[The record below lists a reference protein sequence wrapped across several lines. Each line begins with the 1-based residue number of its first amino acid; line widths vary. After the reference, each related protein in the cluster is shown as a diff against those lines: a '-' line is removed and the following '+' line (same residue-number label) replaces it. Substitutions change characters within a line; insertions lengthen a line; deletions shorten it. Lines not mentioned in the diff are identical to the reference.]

1 MYGAALT
8 HCCSRKVQSCRLSK
22 CSATHHVGGSGT
34 VPAPDQG
41 VAFFISVLLFSS
53 YISYKQLT
61 LSGVSSLL
69 TLGHNASSAKL
80 TLENHEKNSTEN
92 LSVLSV
98 YSFVWGHTHSCPG
111 TCGTW
116 AGAHGLDVAT
126 VSFCKHMFVGTQS
139 FGLSHAVYGCFSPMT
154 VALL

>member
-1 MYGAALT
+1 MQCYP
-8 HCCSRKVQSCRLSK
+8 SR
-22 CSATHHVGGSGT
+22 GGSGT

-69 TLGHNASSAKL
+69 TLGHNVSSAKL

-98 YSFVWGHTHSCPG
+98 FTVL
-111 TCGTW
+111 CGVIPT
-116 AGAHGLDVAT
+116 AVRAHVAHGLGHMGWMWPLPPS
-126 VSFCKHMFVGTQS
+126 VSACS
-139 FGLSHAVYGCFSPMT
+139 
-154 VALL
+154 

>member
-1 MYGAALT
+1 MAA
-8 HCCSRKVQSCRLSK
+8 
-22 CSATHHVGGSGT
+22 

-69 TLGHNASSAKL
+69 TLGHNVSSAKL
-80 TLENHEKNSTEN
+80 TLENHEKISTEN
-92 LSVLSV
+92 LSVLSAFTV
-98 YSFVWGHTHSCPG
+98 LCGATPIAVPG

-116 AGAHGLDVAT
+116 AGAHGSDVAT
-126 VSFCKHMFVGTQS
+126 ASFCKRMFVGTQG
-139 FGLSHAVYGCFSPMT
+139 FGLSHAVYGCFSPDDSSLAVRET
-154 VALL
+154 PSPAKPV

>member
-1 MYGAALT
+1 MA
-8 HCCSRKVQSCRLSK
+8 V
-22 CSATHHVGGSGT
+22 

-92 LSVLSV
+92 LSVLSAFTV
-98 YSFVWGHTHSCPG
+98 LCGATPIAVR
-111 TCGTW
+111 GTW
-116 AGAHGLDVAT
+116 
-126 VSFCKHMFVGTQS
+126 VGC
-139 FGLSHAVYGCFSPMT
+139 GHC
-154 VALL
+154 LLL